1 MLRARVPAA
10 LALALAAGVAASLG
24 GCGEDRRRCAPGQ
37 LERLGV
43 CYDRAPAAPYL
54 EVAAPRA
61 SCPPPTQVAA
71 GAVGPAEAPVACG
84 ATVRQAEAPAEWVTR
99 FPAAVAVGTELE
111 VQVPAGA
118 ASLTVVLQAVDVP
131 VRELTARGQGPAFT
145 FPNTAVP
152 LTVSAPDGSVWWD
165 DTAILGND
173 PSNLLVFFGA
183 DAPAVGTLTI
193 PNTARALE
201 ATAAGVPAGAWKF
214 TVSDYAWECATIPQY
229 AELCG
234 PVPGSPEEAAFR
246 GGTYDVTVIVK
257 PGVRPATGTL
267 DVAFFLQAC
276 PGGEYAPDGGCAA
289 APLTAAAAPT
299 DPDAQRMLASF
310 ASLLANAGVCLGEVR
325 WYDLPPWAQARWA
338 AGVGLDGTPCESSL
352 DQLFALAPDGRAMN
366 LFLVPTI
373 TTSDDDDDDDG
384 ATQVVGVDGTIPGP
398 STVPGTIASGAAV
411 STANL
416 RAGRSRC
423 GGGPSLA
430 CGADVTAYIAAHETG
445 HFLGLFHTTEAGGT
459 FFDPLTDT
467 QPCRCECAN
476 ACTAA
481 SGRVTGPAC
490 TRSES
495 CGGGKNLMFWLL
507 DSTSAGIV
515 SPQQAEVIRANPLV
529 RGPP

>member
-1 MLRARVPAA
+1 MLRARAPAA
-10 LALALAAGVAASLG
+10 LALALAAGAAASLG
-24 GCGEDRRRCAPGQ
+24 GCGGDRTRCAPGQ

-43 CYDRAPAAPYL
+43 CYDRAPATPYL

-61 SCPPPTQVAA
+61 TCPPPTQVAA
-71 GAVGPAEAPVACG
+71 GEVGPPQPPASCG

-99 FPAAVAVGTELE
+99 FPAPVAVGTALE

-118 ASLTVVLQAVDVP
+118 ASLTIVLQAVDVP
-131 VRELTARGQGPAFT
+131 VKELTARGQGAPFT
-145 FPNTAVP
+145 FSNTAVP
-152 LTVSAPDGSVWWD
+152 LTVEAPDGSLWWD
-165 DTAILGND
+165 DTAILGAD

-201 ATAAGVPAGAWKF
+201 ATAAGVPAGAWRF
-214 TVSDYAWECATIPQY
+214 TVSDYAWECATIPEY
-229 AELCG
+229 AALCG
-234 PVPGSPEEAAFR
+234 PAPGSPEEAAFR

-267 DVAFFLQAC
+267 DVSFFLQAC
-276 PGGEYAPDGGCAA
+276 PGGEYGAPPAPGQRGACLAQ
-289 APLTAAAAPT
+289 PLTSASAPT

-310 ASLLANAGVCLGEVR
+310 ASLMANAGVCVGEVR
-325 WYDLPPWAQARWA
+325 WYDLPPWAQDLWS

-352 DQLFALAPDGRAMN
+352 DQLFALSPDGRAMN

-373 TTSDDDDDDDG
+373 TTGDDDDG
-384 ATQVVGVDGTIPGP
+384 PTQVVGVDGTIPGP
-398 STVPGTIASGAAV
+398 STLPGTIASGAAV

-416 RAGRSRC
+416 REGRSRC
-423 GGGPSLA
+423 GGGLSLA
-430 CGADVTAYIAAHETG
+430 CGADVTAYIAAHEAG

-476 ACTAA
+476 ACSAA
-481 SGRVTGPAC
+481 NGRVTGPAC
-490 TRSES
+490 TRSET

-529 RGPP
+529 R